1 MTMRGTV
8 SDLHALM
15 PVTLRLRG
23 QPDLTVEFVIDTGF
37 DGALSLPQ
45 AAVSAMNL
53 PFFEDIRANLANDSD
68 VMLPVHVATIIWQ
81 GSPVVVRVLAT
92 GRRPLLGTAL
102 LSGQHLAVDFDEGG
116 RVTIGPIPELPE

>member
-1 MTMRGTV
+1 MTIRGTV

-15 PVTLRLRG
+15 PVTLRIPG

-45 AAVSAMNL
+45 AAVSAMKL

-81 GSPVVVRVLAT
+81 GLLITVRVLAT
-92 GRRPLLGTAL
+92 GRRPLFGTAL
-102 LSGQHLAVDFDEGG
+102 LAGQRLSIDFEQNGS
-116 RVTIGPIPELPE
+116 VNIGPIPELPE